1 MNNLAAVLFA
11 LFLAFVAA
19 PEITDIGYAKKM
31 SIGSLS
37 TTELVIR
44 GGSDNLEVCDEK

>member
-19 PEITDIGYAKKM
+19 PEITDIGYAKM

-37 TTELVIR
+37 TTELVMR
-44 GGSDNLEVCDEK
+44 GGSDYLEV

>member
-1 MNNLAAVLFA
+1 MGTLFDQRSR
-11 LFLAFVAA
+11 VAA
-19 PEITDIGYAKKM
+19 PEITDIGYAKM

-44 GGSDNLEVCDEK
+44 GGSDYLEVCDET